1 VYDYKTQKVIGDTI
15 YHKVLGIEKVD
26 GEYISGKN
34 DPFALIIIMK
44 QLLDTD
50 KFKSMTIEIE
60 NAFRTLDY
68 NLKTIRVDDVL
79 NKMGFPPNWKDL
91 ANIERSV
98 VENE

>member
-1 VYDYKTQKVIGDTI
+1 M
-15 YHKVLGIEKVD
+15 GIEKVD
-26 GEYISGKN
+26 GEYVYGKN

-44 QLLDTD
+44 QLLDAD
-50 KFKSMTIEIE
+50 KFKNMIIEIE

-68 NLKTIRVDDVL
+68 NLKTIKVEAVL
-79 NKMGFPPNWKDL
+79 NKMGFPYNWKDL